1 MFLWKP
7 QKGSSRTEEM
17 QRKFETLH
25 RQIKVIETLAEKI
38 MWEMRDPEN
47 AVYVRQRIM

>member
-7 QKGSSRTEEM
+7 QKGSYRTKEM
-17 QRKFETLH
+17 QRQFETFH
-25 RQIKVIETLAEKI
+25 HQIKVIETLAEKI